1 MKVLRMRCGPVA
13 FQVTGSVLAI
23 FCALSIAI
31 ALGGCAASAF
41 EWKIQALNGANSD
54 VLRSEF
60 RLGFAAQHRTPP
72 SFRHLMF
79 RATFRFPA
87 PEFPRLYIRN
97 ELLCGRYWCAE
108 GCHSGA
114 PRLA

>member
-1 MKVLRMRCGPVA
+1 MRRGPVA

-60 RLGFAAQHRTPP
+60 RSFASLTGVVIPLSRTEENAIIA
-72 SFRHLMF
+72 
-79 RATFRFPA
+79 RAITEHEMRA
-87 PEFPRLYIRN
+87 P
-97 ELLCGRYWCAE
+97 
-108 GCHSGA
+108 
-114 PRLA
+114 